1 VKVQEVAKKEE
12 TGEKEVVTG
21 LEVVEKLRVNA
32 EVAATIVVE
41 VESHLMKMMMDL
53 LWSKKTRSNSSV
65 ETITGADI
73 EKIEVVIKVKGEVT
87 EEVNEAVTDKL
98 VAAAEIVQEESAEAE
113 VKVVVPIAVDKQA
126 NPRISKKLKK
136 IGTST
141 SLTPS
146 QIKLSELTKTF

>member
-1 VKVQEVAKKEE
+1 MKVKEVARKEE
-12 TGEKEVVTG
+12 TGEIEVVTG

-41 VESHLMKMMMDL
+41 VGSHLMKMMMDL
-53 LWSKKTRSNSSV
+53 LWSKKTRSNSNV

-73 EKIEVVIKVKGEVT
+73 EKIEVVIKVKGEVK
-87 EEVNEAVTDKL
+87 EEVTEAVTDKS
-98 VAAAEIVQEESAEAE
+98 VAAAEIVQEENAEAE
-113 VKVVVPIAVDKQA
+113 VKVVVPIVVDKQT
-126 NPRISKKLKK
+126 NPKISRKLKE

-141 SLTPS
+141 SLTSS